1 MKKKVAALLSIVLLA
16 FCAVFATGCGTDSPD
31 EPRTAVEAVLERVW
45 ESSDARALIGDEA
58 VADMQKIGVSPDSFM
73 GTFFD
78 GASYEVGDVS
88 VDGASATAHVVVRGR
103 SMSDVE
109 AALMDAYT
117 AKALEDGG
125 HSEESGLYLI
135 AGSQLLDCVR
145 SSAVKD
151 RSCDVSLQ
159 KEDGVWRLTDE
170 GSVAL
175 TSFLL
180 GL

>member
-1 MKKKVAALLSIVLLA
+1 MQKRLIALLSAVLA

-31 EPRTAVEAVLERVW
+31 EPRAAVEAVLSRVW
-45 ESSDARALIGDEA
+45 ASSDARALIGDEA
-58 VADMQKIGVSPDSFM
+58 VSSMQKIGVSPESFM
-73 GTFFD
+73 GTYFD
-78 GASYEVGDVS
+78 GASYEVGDVT

-159 KEDGVWRLTDE
+159 REDGAWRLTDE
-170 GSVAL
+170 GSAAL
-175 TSFLL
+175 TSILL

>member
-1 MKKKVAALLSIVLLA
+1 MQKRLIALLSAILVA
-16 FCAVFATGCGTDSPD
+16 FCAVCAAGCGADSRD
-31 EPRTAVEAVLERVW
+31 EPRAAVEAVLERVW
-45 ESSDARALIGDEA
+45 ASSDASSLLGDEA
-58 VADMQKIGVSPDSFM
+58 VSSMQKIGVSPESFM
-73 GTFFD
+73 GTYFD

-109 AALMDAYT
+109 AALMNAYT

-159 KEDGVWRLTDE
+159 KEDGAWRLTDE
-170 GSVAL
+170 GSAAL
-175 TSFLL
+175 TSILL
-180 GL
+180 GF

>member
-1 MKKKVAALLSIVLLA
+1 MQKRLIALLSAVLVA
-16 FCAVFATGCGTDSPD
+16 FCAVFAVGCGADSPD
-31 EPRTAVEAVLERVW
+31 EPRAAVEAVLARVW
-45 ESSDARALIGDEA
+45 ASSDACALIGDEA
-58 VADMQKIGVSPDSFM
+58 VSSMQKIGVSPDSFM

-78 GASYEVGDVS
+78 GASYEVGDVL

-103 SMSDVE
+103 SMGDVE

-151 RSCDVSLQ
+151 RSCDVPLQ
-159 KEDGVWRLTDE
+159 KKDGAWRLTDE
-170 GSVAL
+170 GSAAL
-175 TSFLL
+175 TSILL